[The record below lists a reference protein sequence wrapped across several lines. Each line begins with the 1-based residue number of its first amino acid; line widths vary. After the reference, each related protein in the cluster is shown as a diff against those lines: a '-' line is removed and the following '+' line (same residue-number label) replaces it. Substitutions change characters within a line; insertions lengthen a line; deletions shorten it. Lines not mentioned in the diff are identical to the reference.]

1 MCKKYCLIFYSKTLI
16 QKMSKEFKIEYHGS
30 GTCFWDGTRLLI
42 SKYKSN
48 LEKEMLY
55 QKDTLKNIKTQFTQ
69 RIY

>member
-1 MCKKYCLIFYSKTLI
+1 
-16 QKMSKEFKIEYHGS
+16 MSKEFKIEYHGS

-42 SKYKSN
+42 SKSKSN